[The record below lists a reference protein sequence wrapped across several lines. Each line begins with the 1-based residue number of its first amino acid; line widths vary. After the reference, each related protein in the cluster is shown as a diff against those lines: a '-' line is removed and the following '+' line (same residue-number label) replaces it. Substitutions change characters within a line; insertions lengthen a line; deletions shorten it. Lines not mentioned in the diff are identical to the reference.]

1 MSQNILITGIG
12 KGLGREI
19 FLQTVNS
26 GAYVIGVTRS
36 KKDIKDLNKINGR
49 FKFFF
54 GMFAK
59 NTIKAIFDYLKK
71 NKIKLTGL
79 VNNAG
84 ISKKKV

>member
-1 MSQNILITGIG
+1 MFESQNILITGIG

-26 GAYVIGVTRS
+26 GAYVIGVTS
-36 KKDIKDLNKINGR
+36 KKDIKNLSKINGR

-59 NTIKAIFDYLKK
+59 
-71 NKIKLTGL
+71 KIL
-79 VNNAG
+79 
-84 ISKKKV
+84 